1 MVNRHNGAL
10 AACHRQPLFVPREN
24 ANDQIVQTRD
34 HIGELKGKR
43 SCIKDRRAREVDL
56 LHAMT
61 RRR

>member
-43 SCIKDRRAREVDL
+43 SCIKVRRAREVDL
-56 LHAMT
+56 LSART

>member
-43 SCIKDRRAREVDL
+43 SCIKDRRSREVEL
-56 LHAMT
+56 LYAMT

>member
-1 MVNRHNGAL
+1 
-10 AACHRQPLFVPREN
+10 VPREN

-43 SCIKDRRAREVDL
+43 SCIKDRRSREVQRL
-56 LHAMT
+56 YAMT